1 MKLDWDGLLRV
12 ILVKAYSSDDAGE
25 TDDDDVAVM
34 AVLLSLH
41 AAVRGKHDLIE
52 LASTC
57 AQLHENRSQPR

>member
-12 ILVKAYSSDDAGE
+12 MLTKAYSSDDAGE

-41 AAVRGKHDLIE
+41 AAMRGEHDLIR
-52 LASTC
+52 LASVC
-57 AQLHENRSQPR
+57 MQLHEGKK

>member
-12 ILVKAYSSDDAGE
+12 ILEKAYSSQDAGG
-25 TDDDDVAVM
+25 TDDDDMAVM

-41 AAVRGKHDLIE
+41 AAICGEHDLIE

-57 AQLHENRSQPR
+57 VRLQEGRK

>member
-12 ILVKAYSSDDAGE
+12 MLMRAYSSQDAGE
-25 TDDDDVAVM
+25 MDDDDTAVM

-41 AAVRGKHDLIE
+41 AAVRGEHDLIE

-57 AQLHENRSQPR
+57 VQLHEKEPSR